1 MKIPIYANIVTLCK
15 MFADVISLECKMS
28 VIWVYDILHN
38 CFVCFV
44 FFCCLLTAAILFAN
58 KESCLK
64 QPPIQTFH
72 ILYVRCIPRPG
83 LATGRDNN
91 DSKKTWLRSRR
102 RWNLTTR
109 DRIAHNLT
117 EWPWSLRKITLTLTY
132 DHDVRT
138 RPRFFSNLRN
148 FQAESR
154 YLQ

>member
-1 MKIPIYANIVTLCK
+1 MNIPIYANIVTLCK
-15 MFADVISLECKMS
+15 MFADVISLNAKCRSYEYMIFCII
-28 VIWVYDILHN
+28 VL
-38 CFVCFV
+38 FVLF